1 MELKDIL
8 SISGQPGLYK
18 FIAQGKNGLIV
29 ESLENQKRM
38 SAHASQ
44 KISSLEDIAIFTDDK
59 EIPLSEVFKRIYEK
73 ESGKP
78 CIDHKSA
85 PPQIKKYFEEIVPEY
100 DRDKVYPSDVKK
112 VISWYNQLVRFEI
125 MGPDFWKKKEEEDL
139 SEKSENNDQEKHF
152 DSVKEK
158 KTASKK
164 PVAKKTKEP
173 SAKTVSPAHKSG
185 GKLKNVGVKKT

>member
-78 CIDHKSA
+78 GIDHKSD
-85 PPQIKKYFEEIVPEY
+85 PTQIKKYFEEIVPEY
-100 DRDKVYPSDVKK
+100 DRDRVYLSDIKK
-112 VISWYNQLVRFEI
+112 VVAWYNQLVGFEI
-125 MGPDFWKKKEEEDL
+125 MGEELWKKKEEEDM
-139 SEKSENNDQEKHF
+139 SEKTENKDQEKHF
-152 DSVKEK
+152 EGVKEK
-158 KTASKK
+158 KPASKK
-164 PVAKKTKEP
+164 PVGKKTKEP
-173 SAKTVSPAHKSG
+173 SAKTSNPATKSG